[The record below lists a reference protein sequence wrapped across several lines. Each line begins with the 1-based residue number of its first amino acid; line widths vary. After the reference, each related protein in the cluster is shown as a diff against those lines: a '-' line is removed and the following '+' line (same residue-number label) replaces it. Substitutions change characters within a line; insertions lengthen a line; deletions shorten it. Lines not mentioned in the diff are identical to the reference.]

1 MAVNGAGLRMF
12 GRFLRNIGQSF
23 DAVGRNLQGKEG
35 FVERL
40 VPSTRVVGFKGKSLQ
55 YGDEAFVATSASTIG
70 DIKMGDM
77 SSVWY
82 GASLRGDGGR
92 VFIGHGSSI
101 LDNAIVHGTQ
111 AAPVTL
117 GNDVVISAGAIVRS
131 ATIGNGAMIG
141 MGAVVLPGATIGSDS
156 FVDAGAVV
164 SAGAVVPPGEL
175 WSGRPARHLRTLS
188 LDEIKYLRSM
198 AIELAGLA
206 QQHCDEGEKSV
217 TDVEADYETKLHR
230 QERGFPDDTAVRTT
244 EPDVVEYYKL
254 TAAGENAGL
263 FRENE
268 YDQAAEQA
276 IKEAEEQAADAKE
289 NEHYYRLA
297 RLRRVVETLKT
308 LSGTRTDR
316 PEAKDQLLANL
327 RSLDP
332 KAEEVVVDFLSRAH
346 RADVSEKA
354 HLSKEL
360 EKYMLPLDAVDT
372 LGKHGGAPNGQ

>member
-1 MAVNGAGLRMF
+1 MVWRFFTRYVALR
-12 GRFLRNIGQSF
+12 ISF
-23 DAVGRNLQGKEG
+23 IDTFEEP
-35 FVERL
+35 F
-40 VPSTRVVGFKGKSLQ
+40 T
-55 YGDEAFVATSASTIG
+55 ATST
-70 DIKMGDM
+70 
-77 SSVWY
+77 
-82 GASLRGDGGR
+82 GDGGR

-230 QERGFPDDTAVRTT
+230 QVRRFFFSCLLGALVGCPEDYPEFRFVCVCVCVFTGFSSSHFYCLIYDYGTAG
-244 EPDVVEYYKL
+244 
-254 TAAGENAGL
+254 AW
-263 FRENE
+263 
-268 YDQAAEQA
+268 
-276 IKEAEEQAADAKE
+276 I
-289 NEHYYRLA
+289 
-297 RLRRVVETLKT
+297 
-308 LSGTRTDR
+308 
-316 PEAKDQLLANL
+316 
-327 RSLDP
+327 
-332 KAEEVVVDFLSRAH
+332 SR
-346 RADVSEKA
+346 
-354 HLSKEL
+354 
-360 EKYMLPLDAVDT
+360 
-372 LGKHGGAPNGQ
+372 